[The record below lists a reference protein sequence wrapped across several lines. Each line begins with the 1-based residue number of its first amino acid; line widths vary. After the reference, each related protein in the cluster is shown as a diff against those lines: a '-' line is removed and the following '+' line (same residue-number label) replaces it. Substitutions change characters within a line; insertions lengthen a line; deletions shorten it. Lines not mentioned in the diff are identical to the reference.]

1 MRENNKQLLQKTPHR
16 PASPSL
22 EYTHVQNILVGKIC
36 FYGRLNISLTV
47 EFAWVFIL
55 LPDISAAKWEEK
67 QTFLFMFVSFTCQFL
82 PVHQTQVSA
91 WFLLLKVSLMKC

>member
-1 MRENNKQLLQKTPHR
+1 MRENNKQLLQKTPHW

-22 EYTHVQNILVGKIC
+22 EYAHVQNILVGKIC
-36 FYGRLNISLTV
+36 SYGRLNISLT
-47 EFAWVFIL
+47 EFAWAFIL
-55 LPDISAAKWEEK
+55 LPDISAVKWEEK